1 MNQKV
6 QQALRGFE
14 GLHEE
19 LINGRIAAVEYGDPT
34 NAGGV
39 LSFLRIRSIATPA
52 GRQLA
57 VKELHFG
64 QEGSGIYFHP
74 DDWEGL
80 KAHLRERLEH
90 IHRPVRF
97 ARPARTSA
105 NAPEVMFFGI
115 LQSSLDRLNEKGGS
129 SALDILEP
137 LFGKKEARTVLF

>member
-34 NAGGV
+34 NAGGAF
-39 LSFLRIRSIATPA
+39 SFLRIRAIATPA

-64 QEGSGIYFHP
+64 REGSGIYFHL
-74 DDWEGL
+74 DDQEEL
-80 KAHLRERLEH
+80 KVHLHERLER
-90 IHRPVRF
+90 IHRPLHF
-97 ARPARTSA
+97 ARPERASA

-115 LQSSLDRLNEKGGS
+115 FQSSLDRLNKKGGA

-137 LFGKKEARTVLF
+137 LFGKKEERTVLF